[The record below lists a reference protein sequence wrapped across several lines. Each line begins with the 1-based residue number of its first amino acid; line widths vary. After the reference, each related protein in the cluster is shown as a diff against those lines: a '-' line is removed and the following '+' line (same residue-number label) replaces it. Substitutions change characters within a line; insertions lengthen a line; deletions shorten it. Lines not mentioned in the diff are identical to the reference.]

1 MYLTKKCSCCQVQY
15 KSELWLEFRNVIPKI
30 LKHFFR
36 SKKMRI
42 FYFSKWLKPLTS
54 FKSFKSYVKK
64 IWNVKNIQTFLDQ
77 NIRKLIIVQPR
88 PLVLS
93 GQAMPGNDEIWQI
106 NCVFFPCCM
115 FPNKKYCKKLQILK
129 KNQCFGASVNISGL
143 FLRLTDVLF
152 LKWKLWQT
160 IQVISRRNLTEQLRV
175 SSIVHVSHQKT

>member
-30 LKHFFR
+30 LKQFFR

-42 FYFSKWLKPLTS
+42 FYSWKWLKPLTS
-54 FKSFKSYVKK
+54 FKAFKSYVKK

-77 NIRKLIIVQPR
+77 NIRKLITVQPR

-129 KNQCFGASVNISGL
+129 KISVLVLLSISQGS
-143 FLRLTDVLF
+143 FE
-152 LKWKLWQT
+152 
-160 IQVISRRNLTEQLRV
+160 INRRSV
-175 SSIVHVSHQKT
+175 P